1 ALRHILQGEGLPLPE
16 QRESV
21 LPSTLRVLV
30 VEDNPVNLRL
40 FGEQLR
46 LLGCRVR
53 LAENGEQAL
62 ACLQQETFDI
72 LLTDLSMPGMDGYTL
87 ARRVQAAWPALPVV
101 AVTANAT
108 QQEHVKC
115 EAAGMVRVLTKPLR
129 LNTLKEVLIEVCGLM
144 AIYHDVKIEPNI
156 DTKIPLKDEVKQSE
170 LLNGNMLPPDI
181 QRLFEQS
188 CADSLMVIKEACLT
202 ENEASILRELHY
214 LNGAFGVFDMQ
225 ELMKQAIYIESQ
237 IKKTGLKSASQS
249 LALFCQALDSIASDT
264 SN

>member
-62 ACLQQETFDI
+62 ACLQQESFDI

-129 LNTLKEVLIEVCGLM
+129 LNALKKVLIEVCGLD
-144 AIYHDVKIEPNI
+144 IGNIEPLTTAAEWPHALLDGHALPQDMWEIFEDFCLSSFVTIRRAQRLGDVDGVLHELHTMRGALGIYGFPEAEEKLANI
-156 DTKIPLKDEVKQSE
+156 ELRLKAEESNIEGLLEQFIQLLQHE
-170 LLNGNMLPPDI
+170 LLSRRTP
-181 QRLFEQS
+181 
-188 CADSLMVIKEACLT
+188 
-202 ENEASILRELHY
+202 
-214 LNGAFGVFDMQ
+214 
-225 ELMKQAIYIESQ
+225 
-237 IKKTGLKSASQS
+237 KTTTPQ
-249 LALFCQALDSIASDT
+249 T
-264 SN
+264 M